1 MHFLRRSELFLAC
14 YYAVAKVSCL
24 LRLHFVCSYRY
35 YKAKMSLK
43 TLYMNVI
50 SYFKGAY
57 WYIAARWP
65 ELYSKVRIPALL
77 FWVNQKT
84 SPNLQWKLWSH
95 WPYRIHT
102 GHLLKCQSLLLEN
115 MWKLIALKFAS
126 KVLHHFWVD
135 KARYNLVEITLYK
148 YQKM

>member
-1 MHFLRRSELFLAC
+1 
-14 YYAVAKVSCL
+14 
-24 LRLHFVCSYRY
+24 
-35 YKAKMSLK
+35 MSLK

-84 SPNLQWKLWSH
+84 SPNLQWKL
-95 WPYRIHT
+95 
-102 GHLLKCQSLLLEN
+102 
-115 MWKLIALKFAS
+115 
-126 KVLHHFWVD
+126 
-135 KARYNLVEITLYK
+135 
-148 YQKM
+148 